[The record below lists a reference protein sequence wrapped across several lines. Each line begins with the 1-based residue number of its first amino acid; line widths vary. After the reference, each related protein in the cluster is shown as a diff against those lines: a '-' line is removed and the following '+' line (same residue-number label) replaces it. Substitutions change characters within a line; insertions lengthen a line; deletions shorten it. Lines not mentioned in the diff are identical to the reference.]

1 MACADAIWRTY
12 LQSKEGRDDS
22 NSMFQHVGILRP
34 QETGQISTK
43 PGFRRMHG
51 IIHHDLHALI
61 LECWHLE
68 AQLRQPVEW
77 QTLEKFGKSEMEWDL
92 LVEMSEVI
100 VHMYVAT
107 SDKLGEL
114 CARPVSEQDQQ
125 FENQCL
131 QNQDQILYVDLC
143 QAMNAGDIR

>member
-1 MACADAIWRTY
+1 
-12 LQSKEGRDDS
+12 
-22 NSMFQHVGILRP
+22 
-34 QETGQISTK
+34 
-43 PGFRRMHG
+43 MHG

-61 LECWHLE
+61 LECWRLE

-100 VHMYVAT
+100 VHMYIAT